1 MDIIYSHCA
10 GLDVHQSNVV
20 ASVRVDGK
28 KRGTR
33 TFETTTAGLEAM
45 RLWFVDEGVT
55 VVAMESTGVFWKPIF
70 NILEGYFDDV
80 LLCNAHHLKAV
91 PGRKTD
97 VSDAEWIAQLL
108 QAGLLRGSFVPNR
121 EQRELRDLNRE
132 RAQLQAEQTRIT
144 NRLHKTL
151 QDANIKLTTFVS
163 DIMGVSGR
171 EMLGVIAAGAF
182 DPKETA
188 ESARGRMRSKIPKI
202 AEALHGRVTDH
213 HRFMI
218 DAYLRR
224 YDACETEIAAL
235 DARIAELTGQSSTA
249 DPPDSAGSQPPT
261 EANGH
266 DGPPDRGDD
275 RGPLSYAEAIEL
287 LDTIPGVNT
296 RAAERIVAE
305 IGVNMAQF
313 PSAEHLSSW
322 AGVCPGNNATNGK
335 SKSGKTRKGDR
346 WLRAVLGECAWAAS
360 RTKDTYFK
368 VAYGRWSARRGK
380 KRAIVSVMH
389 SMLRSIYFM
398 LLKRVPYKDLGPT
411 WFDTLTPART
421 IRSLTKRARR
431 LGYELVPLT
440 TSSPAEP
447 AL

>member
-20 ASVRVDGK
+20 ASVRVDGR
-28 KRGTR
+28 KRATR
-33 TFETTTAGLEAM
+33 TYDTTTAGLEAM
-45 RLWFVDEGVT
+45 RLWFIEEGVT
-55 VVAMESTGVFWKPIF
+55 VIAMESTGVFWKPIF
-70 NILEGYFDDV
+70 NILEGYFDNIF
-80 LLCNAHHLKAV
+80 LCNAHHLKAV

-97 VSDAEWIAQLL
+97 VADAEWIAQLL
-108 QAGLLRGSFVPNR
+108 QAGLLRGSFVPSR

-132 RAQLQAEQTRIT
+132 RAQLHAEQTRIT

-151 QDANIKLTTFVS
+151 QDANIKLTTYVT

-171 EMLGVIAAGAF
+171 EMLAVIAAGAY
-182 DPKETA
+182 DPEAIA
-188 ESARGRMRSKIPKI
+188 ESARGRMRPKIPKI

-218 DAYLRR
+218 QGFLRR
-224 YDACETEIAAL
+224 YDACEAEIASL
-235 DARIAELTGQSSTA
+235 DARIAQLTGQNATSE
-249 DPPDSAGSQPPT
+249 PPDRTASQPPT
-261 EANGH
+261 NAPRDEK
-266 DGPPDRGDD
+266 PDPD

-287 LDTIPGVNT
+287 LDTIPGVNV

-313 PSAEHLSSW
+313 PSAEHLASW

-360 RTKDTYFK
+360 RAKDTYFK
-368 VAYGRWSARRGK
+368 AAYGRWAARRGK
-380 KRAIVSVMH
+380 KRAIVGVMH

-398 LLKRVPYKDLGPT
+398 LRKRVPYQDLGPN
-411 WFDTLTPART
+411 WFDTLTPTRT
-421 IRSLTKRARR
+421 VQSLNKRARR
-431 LGYELVPLT
+431 LGYELVPIADPNPL
-440 TSSPAEP
+440 EP